1 MRRTLR
7 TRSQFQRLYTQGKK
21 AVGHYLVAF
30 ADEPTENEAPSTVA
44 FVASRKV
51 GGAVQRNRAKR
62 LLREA
67 YARVAPDLRPHTMVF
82 VARRSAADPSTRM
95 GEVEVE
101 LRALLTR
108 LGYLSPSQSPNG
120 GSAP

>member
-1 MRRTLR
+1 MTRTLR
-7 TRSQFQRLYTQGKK
+7 SRSQFQRLYTQGKK
-21 AVGHYLVAF
+21 AVGSFLVAF
-30 ADEPTENEAPSTVA
+30 ADEPTSDEAPTGVA

-51 GGAVQRNRAKR
+51 GGAVRRNRAKR

-67 YARVAPDLRPHTMVF
+67 YAAVAPELGPHTLVL
-82 VARRSAADPSTRM
+82 VARRATADPKTRM
-95 GEVEVE
+95 AAVEKE
-101 LRALLTR
+101 LRALLIR